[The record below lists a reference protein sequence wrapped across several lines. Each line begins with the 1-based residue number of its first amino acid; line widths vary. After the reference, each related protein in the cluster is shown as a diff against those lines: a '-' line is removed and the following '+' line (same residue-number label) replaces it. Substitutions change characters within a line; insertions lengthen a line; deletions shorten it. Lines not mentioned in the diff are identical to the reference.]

1 MTQILGQSAHNL
13 NHVYQVYR
21 AQCDLFVCSSLAQNC
36 QTLLRSQLNKR
47 PVKHAIYFLCTKA
60 TLPVQKWHLLLLC
73 QEALLQSADC
83 LFSFPTELNLCLSAW
98 KEKKK
103 NSCRW
108 FGCLKRVLAFVQ
120 CDCSVFTSCLHTPN
134 TPNSDVHVYFFCC
147 SLGFFNLSSTF
158 LAHKLL
164 QESGQWKS
172 FLGSPN
178 LAQTCSCAPL
188 TSGKLMKGPSYT
200 LCTTPASFFQMFGRE
215 SDVMGNMHLRCKL
228 GTAVQW
234 QINELVPCIVILL

>member
-1 MTQILGQSAHNL
+1 MTSAAF
-13 NHVYQVYR
+13 VSRGSASVCR
-21 AQCDLFVCSSLAQNC
+21 LFIFLPHWVEPLPICL
-36 QTLLRSQLNKR
+36 KR
-47 PVKHAIYFLCTKA
+47 
-60 TLPVQKWHLLLLC
+60 
-73 QEALLQSADC
+73 
-83 LFSFPTELNLCLSAW
+83 
-98 KEKKK
+98 KKK

-178 LAQTCSCAPL
+178 LVQTCSCAPL
-188 TSGKLMKGPSYT
+188 TSGTFDSFY
-200 LCTTPASFFQMFGRE
+200 ASWWKDQVTHSVQPQLVFFRCLEGR
-215 SDVMGNMHLRCKL
+215 VMWWA
-228 GTAVQW
+228 T
-234 QINELVPCIVILL
+234 CI